1 MFVIVFFLIG
11 LLLIILQTTVFMISP
26 VWDGAPDLYFILV
39 AYLAYRHDLF
49 RSLVI
54 LFPSL

>member
-1 MFVIVFFLIG
+1 MFVLIFFLIG

-39 AYLAYRHDLF
+39 A
-49 RSLVI
+49 
-54 LFPSL
+54 